1 MSIGIDFD
9 KLDRAL
15 EKLERL
21 ARYMEDPKYRKKR
34 LRARKMLKYREEKKR
49 ELQRLKLQRRRSK
62 PPLVEEELSPEA
74 IEEKIK
80 RYEASGTGQVNCVVC
95 GTPFEVDLK
104 YLAYLARLYGN
115 VDPDTFAVCPIC
127 RMNKKCVSSIK
138 RKMKKLR
145 SF

>member
-21 ARYMEDPKYRKKR
+21 ARYMEDAKYRKGYFKT
-34 LRARKMLKYREEKKR
+34 RKMQKYREEKKR
-49 ELQRLKLQRRRSK
+49 ELQRFKLGNQ
-62 PPLVEEELSPEA
+62 PPHVEELSPEA

-80 RYEASGTGQVNCVVC
+80 RYEASGTGRVNCVVC

-115 VDPDTFAVCPIC
+115 VDPDTFAICPVC
-127 RMNKKCVSSIK
+127 RMDKKCVSSIK

>member
-1 MSIGIDFD
+1 MSIGINFD

-34 LRARKMLKYREEKKR
+34 LRARKMLKYREEKRR
-49 ELQRLKLQRRRSK
+49 ELQRLRLQRRRSK
-62 PPLVEEELSPEA
+62 PVPAEEELPPEA

-80 RYEASGTGQVNCVVC
+80 RYEASETGQVNCVVC
-95 GTPFEVDLK
+95 GAPFEVDLK

-115 VDPDTFAVCPIC
+115 VDPDTFAICPIC
-127 RMNKKCVSSIK
+127 RMDKKCISSIK
-138 RKMKKLR
+138 RKVKKLR